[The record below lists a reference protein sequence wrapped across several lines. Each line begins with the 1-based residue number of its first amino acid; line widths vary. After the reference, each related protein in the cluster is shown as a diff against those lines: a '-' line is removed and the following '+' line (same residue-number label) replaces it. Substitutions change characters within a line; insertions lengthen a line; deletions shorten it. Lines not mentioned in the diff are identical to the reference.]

1 MWVSPAEIEDAVAR
15 HPAVLEAAV
24 IAEADDTGGTIP
36 AAYVMVRSGNTPDEK
51 LRAEIAAT
59 AAQSLPRFKQPKR
72 IQDRKSTRLNSS
84 HLVISY
90 AVFCLKKKKK
100 NTTR

>member
-59 AAQSLPRFKQPKR
+59 AAQSLPRFKQPKGIHFSQQLPR
-72 IQDRKSTRLNSS
+72 APTAKGNSS
-84 HLVISY
+84 KMPPT
-90 AVFCLKKKKK
+90 APR
-100 NTTR
+100 T